1 MGRFFAE
8 LLSKLGFGAAAAG
21 SQSCYLVWMDETECP
36 KSLIK

>member
-8 LLSKLGFGAAAAG
+8 LLSKLGFGAASTG
-21 SQSCYLVWMDETECP
+21 SQACIMMWMDETECP